1 MTDTILM
8 GDASLSHG
16 SLAQIGFWGP
26 VTSTIDWCE
35 TNYTITTYIAEF
47 WNTISNISFILFG
60 IFGVLNAYLQRF
72 ELRFAVTFLGVV
84 AIGVGSA
91 MFHGTLQ
98 YHFQQCD
105 ETPMVWC
112 MLLWLFIMY
121 ASDLQKHKGLARL
134 LPLALFL
141 YGAIFSLLH
150 WIFRFVT
157 FFQAHFM
164 TMIFLG
170 FFRLSS
176 HYRRCTDQSARN
188 MVRLYVLTLVVA
200 CAFWLMDFHLCSHMQ
215 SLFIN
220 PQGHAIWHIFM
231 GLNSYIGPAFAQYV
245 RAQELGLDPIVRY
258 KFGIPYVHILKLP

>member
-98 YHFQQCD
+98 YQ
-105 ETPMVWC
+105 
-112 MLLWLFIMY
+112 
-121 ASDLQKHKGLARL
+121 
-134 LPLALFL
+134 
-141 YGAIFSLLH
+141 
-150 WIFRFVT
+150 
-157 FFQAHFM
+157 
-164 TMIFLG
+164 
-170 FFRLSS
+170 
-176 HYRRCTDQSARN
+176 
-188 MVRLYVLTLVVA
+188 
-200 CAFWLMDFHLCSHMQ
+200 
-215 SLFIN
+215 
-220 PQGHAIWHIFM
+220 
-231 GLNSYIGPAFAQYV
+231 
-245 RAQELGLDPIVRY
+245 
-258 KFGIPYVHILKLP
+258 